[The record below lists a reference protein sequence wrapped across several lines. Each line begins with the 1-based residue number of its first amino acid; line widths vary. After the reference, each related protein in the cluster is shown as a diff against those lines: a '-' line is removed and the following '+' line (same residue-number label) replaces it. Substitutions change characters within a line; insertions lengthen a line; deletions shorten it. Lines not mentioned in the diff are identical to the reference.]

1 MSYVDVININKSFN
15 DLKVLKGISFSIE
28 KGEFLTL
35 LGPSGCGKSTLLR
48 TIAGLNEFDSGSI
61 VVDNKNI
68 SNEKPKDRQVGMV
81 FQSYA
86 LFPNMTVF
94 ENIAFGLK
102 MKKLSKEE
110 INEKVRNIIKI
121 VDLGGKENNYPTE
134 LSGGQQQRVALAR
147 SIVTE
152 PKILLLDEPL
162 SALDAKIR
170 KNLQREIRNI
180 QQRLNITTIFV
191 THDQEEAMT
200 MSDKIIVMD
209 KGTIAQQGRPDEIYK
224 KPANEFVARFI
235 GNYNVLECQDASN
248 ILGESINNNIAVR
261 PEVINIAKSENVD
274 KIKNHYIKVIVNQ
287 TYMIGSILRIETCK
301 NDIKLLIDTLNQENK
316 IEKGMELVLEIPKK
330 DIIYLDRTDTQHQE
344 IKGYEKEYEVVAI

>member
-1 MSYVDVININKSFN
+1 MAYVEVKNIDKSFK
-15 DLKVLKGISFSIE
+15 DLKVLKDISFNIE

-48 TIAGLNEFDSGSI
+48 TIAGLNEFNNGSI
-61 VVDNKNI
+61 IVDNKDI
-68 SNEKPKDRQVGMV
+68 STEKPKDREVGMV

-94 ENIAFGLK
+94 DNIAFGLK

-110 INEKVRNIIKI
+110 IHNKVNQMIKV
-121 VDLGGKENNYPTE
+121 VDLTGKENNYPSE

-170 KNLQREIRNI
+170 KNLQREIRRI
-180 QQRLNITTIFV
+180 QKKLNMTTIFV
-191 THDQEEAMT
+191 THDQDEAMT

-209 KGTIAQQGRPDEIYK
+209 KGVIAQVGTPDEIYK

-235 GNYNVLECQDASN
+235 GSYNVLESEDANN
-248 ILGESINNNIAVR
+248 ILGTNKDYTIAIR
-261 PEVINIAKSENVD
+261 PEVIKIAKESTID
-274 KIKNHYIKVIVNQ
+274 KSKNIYTKAIIKEK
-287 TYMIGSILRIETCK
+287 YMIGCILRMEAYI
-301 NDIKLLIDTLNQENK
+301 NDIKLLVDILNQEDNISIGK
-316 IEKGMELVLEIPKK
+316 ELTLEIPKK
-330 DIIYLDRTDTQHQE
+330 DILYFDESI
-344 IKGYEKEYEVVAI
+344 EVNKVAV

>member
-1 MSYVDVININKSFN
+1 MAYVEINKVKKSFN
-15 DLKVLKGISFSIE
+15 NIDVLKEISFSIE

-48 TIAGLNEFDSGSI
+48 TIAGLNKFDSGTII
-61 VVDNKNI
+61 VDDKDI

-94 ENIAFGLK
+94 DNIAFGLK
-102 MKKLSKEE
+102 MQKLSKDE
-110 INEKVRNIIKI
+110 IKEKVNNIIKI
-121 VDLGGKENNYPTE
+121 VDLVGKENSYPHQ

-170 KNLQREIRNI
+170 KNLQRQIRDI
-180 QQRLNITTIFV
+180 QQKLNMTTIFV

-209 KGTIAQQGRPDEIYK
+209 KGVIAQQGTPDEIYIN
-224 KPANEFVARFI
+224 PANEFIARFI
-235 GNYNVLECQDASN
+235 GNYNVLTKKESN
-248 ILGESINNNIAVR
+248 KLFEFNIEDTIAIR
-261 PEVINIAKSENVD
+261 PEAIKVVSKIDKDTKNNV
-274 KIKNHYIKVIVNQ
+274 YIKGIIKQ
-287 TYMIGSILRIETCK
+287 KYMIGSIIRMEVYK
-301 NDIKLLIDTLNQENK
+301 NDTKLLVDILNQQNNFK
-316 IEKGMELVLEIPKK
+316 IGEEISLEILKE
-330 DIIYLDRTDTQHQE
+330 DIKYLSSTVDN
-344 IKGYEKEYEVVAI
+344 KELIIAV

>member
-301 NDIKLLIDTLNQENK
+301 
-316 IEKGMELVLEIPKK
+316 
-330 DIIYLDRTDTQHQE
+330 
-344 IKGYEKEYEVVAI
+344 

>member
-1 MSYVDVININKSFN
+1 MAYVEINKVKKSFN
-15 DLKVLKGISFSIE
+15 NIDVLKEISFSIE

-48 TIAGLNEFDSGSI
+48 TIAGLNKFDSGTII
-61 VVDNKNI
+61 VDDKDI

-94 ENIAFGLK
+94 DNIAFGLK
-102 MKKLSKEE
+102 MQKLSKDE
-110 INEKVRNIIKI
+110 IKEKVNNIIKI
-121 VDLGGKENNYPTE
+121 VDLVGKENSYPHQ

-170 KNLQREIRNI
+170 KNLQRQIRDI
-180 QQRLNITTIFV
+180 QQKLNMTTIFV
-191 THDQEEAMT
+191 THDQDEAMT

-209 KGTIAQQGRPDEIYK
+209 KGVIAQQGTPDEIYIN
-224 KPANEFVARFI
+224 PANEFIARFI
-235 GNYNVLECQDASN
+235 GNYNVLTKKESN
-248 ILGESINNNIAVR
+248 KLSEFNIEDTIAIR
-261 PEVINIAKSENVD
+261 PEAIKVVSKIDKDTKNNV
-274 KIKNHYIKVIVNQ
+274 YIKGIIKQ
-287 TYMIGSILRIETCK
+287 KYMIGSIIRMEVYK
-301 NDIKLLIDTLNQENK
+301 NDTKLLVDILNQQNNFK
-316 IEKGMELVLEIPKK
+316 IGEEISLEILKE
-330 DIIYLDRTDTQHQE
+330 DIKYLSSTVDN
-344 IKGYEKEYEVVAI
+344 KELIIAV

>member
-1 MSYVDVININKSFN
+1 MAYVEINKVKKSFN
-15 DLKVLKGISFSIE
+15 NIDVLKEISFSIE

-48 TIAGLNEFDSGSI
+48 TIAGLNKFDSGTII
-61 VVDNKNI
+61 VDDKDI

-94 ENIAFGLK
+94 DNIAFGLK
-102 MKKLSKEE
+102 MQKLSKDE
-110 INEKVRNIIKI
+110 IKEKVNNIIKI
-121 VDLGGKENNYPTE
+121 VDLVGKENSYPHQ

-170 KNLQREIRNI
+170 KNLQRQIRDI
-180 QQRLNITTIFV
+180 QQKLNMTTIFV
-191 THDQEEAMT
+191 THDQDEAMT

-209 KGTIAQQGRPDEIYK
+209 KGVIAQQGTPDEIYIN
-224 KPANEFVARFI
+224 PANEFIARFI
-235 GNYNVLECQDASN
+235 GNYNVLTKKESN
-248 ILGESINNNIAVR
+248 KLFEFNIEDTIAIR
-261 PEVINIAKSENVD
+261 PEAIKVVSKIDKDTKNNV
-274 KIKNHYIKVIVNQ
+274 YIKGIIKQ
-287 TYMIGSILRIETCK
+287 KYMIGSIIRMEVYK
-301 NDIKLLIDTLNQENK
+301 NDTKLLVDILNQQNNFK
-316 IEKGMELVLEIPKK
+316 IGEEISLEILKE
-330 DIIYLDRTDTQHQE
+330 DIKYLSSTVDN
-344 IKGYEKEYEVVAI
+344 KELIIAV